1 MEIKVTK
8 KAVKYIN
15 KYIQKRGKGIGL
27 RLGVYNSGCSG
38 LSYKLE
44 YVDEPKKEDKI
55 FKLNGIK
62 IFINKKDFLYLNGIE
77 LDFEFDGLNKGF
89 KFKNP
94 NIKNKCGCGKSFQI

>member
-1 MEIKVTK
+1 MEIKITK
-8 KAVKYIN
+8 KAAKYIN

-27 RLGVYNSGCSG
+27 RLGVYNRGCSG

-44 YVDEPKKEDKI
+44 YVDEKRKEDQV
-55 FKLNGIK
+55 FKLNGVQ
-62 IFINKKDFLYLNGIE
+62 IFINEKDLLYFNGIE